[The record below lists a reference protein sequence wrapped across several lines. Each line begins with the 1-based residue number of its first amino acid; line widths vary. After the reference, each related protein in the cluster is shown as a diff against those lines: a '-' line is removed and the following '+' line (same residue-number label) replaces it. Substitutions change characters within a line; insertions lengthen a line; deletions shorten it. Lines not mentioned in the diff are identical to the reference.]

1 LAEGAGSPPH
11 YKGSLEIV
19 RSVFGKVMWVGR
31 ATVFLWLDSP

>member
-1 LAEGAGSPPH
+1 LADGAGSPPH
-11 YKGSLEIV
+11 YKGSLEMV